1 MNGSKRSEMGFQ
13 TMANNR
19 RGSPLTEC
27 HWGMP
32 YSYQV
37 LQSQPTY
44 HLGTH
49 TSETWWILQI
59 LTAFQIK
66 LQFLFLALNTF

>member
-1 MNGSKRSEMGFQ
+1 MNGSKRSEMGFE
-13 TMANNR
+13 TTADNR
-19 RGSPLTEC
+19 RGGPLTAPL
-27 HWGMP
+27 GKAASLP
-32 YSYQV
+32 R

-66 LQFLFLALNTF
+66 LQFLFFALNTL